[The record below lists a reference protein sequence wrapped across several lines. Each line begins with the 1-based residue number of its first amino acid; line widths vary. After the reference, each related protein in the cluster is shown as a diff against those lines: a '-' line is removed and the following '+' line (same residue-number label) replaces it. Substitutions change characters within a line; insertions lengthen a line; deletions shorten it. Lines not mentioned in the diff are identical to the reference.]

1 MNNQLEIK
9 HIIQWMEKIVDIRY
23 AYIIGGMDNNNAIGI
38 VIVVKDDV
46 VIVRNGRDRS
56 LRRQYQQQR

>member
-1 MNNQLEIK
+1 
-9 HIIQWMEKIVDIRY
+9 MENIVDIRY

>member
-9 HIIQWMEKIVDIRY
+9 HIIQWMENIVDIRY

>member
-9 HIIQWMEKIVDIRY
+9 HIIQWMENIVDIRY
-23 AYIIGGMDNNNAIGI
+23 AYIIGGMDNNNANVIGVGNGI
-38 VIVVKDDV
+38 

>member
-1 MNNQLEIK
+1 MNNQLEIEY
-9 HIIQWMEKIVDIRY
+9 IIQWMENNICMQNGY
-23 AYIIGGMDNNNAIGI
+23 TIGGMDNNNVNGVGNGI
-38 VIVVKDDV
+38 